1 MNTQSIIVPKL
12 STVPVHEARARAIL
26 RWLVREKVVE
36 EQLTTCGRTGN
47 RMGHALAAG
56 RAKWPCTRKN
66 CPSANRS
73 TAWK

>member
-56 RAKWPCTRKN
+56 ARKVALHPEKLPFGEPVN
-66 CPSANRS
+66 GL
-73 TAWK
+73 K